1 MFYEIETYHYL
12 IIHFP
17 IALFIT
23 GYLFDI
29 IGVLKKEQLYE
40 SYGYIS
46 LNMGIFF
53 GGLSI
58 ISGFITDRQIGHM
71 DSIFPIWTTHGTH
84 MILAILLFLS
94 ISIIRNLNS
103 KGKMNIS
110 LTLILLFHGLIVL
123 FFMHG
128 THIGAKLADRI

>member
-1 MFYEIETYHYL
+1 
-12 IIHFP
+12 
-17 IALFIT
+17 
-23 GYLFDI
+23 
-29 IGVLKKEQLYE
+29 
-40 SYGYIS
+40 
-46 LNMGIFF
+46 MGIFF

-84 MILAILLFLS
+84 MILAVLLFLS
-94 ISIIRNLNS
+94 ISIIRNLNL

-110 LTLILLFHGLIVL
+110 LRLILFFHGLIVL

-128 THIGAKLADRI
+128 AHIGAKLADRI